1 MGAGARALLSRGR
14 SSGESRRGEEEGGYR
29 RRLCRRSASA
39 PRSRHAGMRQEDLS
53 VDASGLSLP
62 EPPLPR
68 SPRARAAAPAGPYAR
83 VRQRPRGVEGES
95 PADFCQCAASS
106 GPSPQ
111 TLGRGHLERGS
122 CPLLCLQFPS
132 GCLVSVNHPTKAN
145 TAGKDRGWP
154 STSRSSRP
162 GDPRLW
168 DGSHPA
174 GSWMLA
180 IGLGL
185 PGRGPKGEQET
196 LFPMDT
202 D

>member
-1 MGAGARALLSRGR
+1 MEGPGQRGPRAGTPGLGAGARALPSRGR

-53 VDASGLSLP
+53 VDTSGLSLP

-145 TAGKDRGWP
+145 TAGKD
-154 STSRSSRP
+154 
-162 GDPRLW
+162 
-168 DGSHPA
+168 
-174 GSWMLA
+174 
-180 IGLGL
+180 
-185 PGRGPKGEQET
+185 
-196 LFPMDT
+196 
-202 D
+202 